1 MGYSLPG
8 AIDHFGPANRSRVIY
23 LHEILNTNLES
34 SRSEGAGG
42 SYIYSKPMATM
53 HLIAYRNVALCVGP
67 GLDQRHRRHH
77 VTVFPPLEL
86 AKVIL
91 AIN

>member
-1 MGYSLPG
+1 
-8 AIDHFGPANRSRVIY
+8 
-23 LHEILNTNLES
+23 
-34 SRSEGAGG
+34 
-42 SYIYSKPMATM
+42 MATM